1 MKGKT
6 HVRRALG
13 RMGNGKVIT
22 WMDRLTF
29 AMIFAVWLLIILLF
43 GIVYL
48 FTQNGDSY
56 LLYVASG
63 KSVAEFK
70 DCIYF
75 SFVTATTTGFGD
87 IVPVGIFKSVAI
99 LEVLSGLLVLAMVTS
114 KLVSIKQDVILEE
127 MYELSVNDK
136 VYKLRSSLL
145 LFRQNID
152 RVISR
157 VEEKIVWKREVNSL
171 NSYFS
176 SLEDVLNE
184 INMLI
189 KKSGRK
195 GFVRS
200 IDTVNIQLIING
212 VLSSLDKTN
221 ELLSILTQNKIPW
234 RTETNQNNLNRCL
247 AANDAL
253 FTNIASSKGT
263 AKEQTDDFLRERKR
277 SSARSGL
284 CWPNQTE
291 KTRPFKAIFVPPSR
305 SHSQILLTSEQNI
318 KMAYLDYCTRLRP
331 SEDNEKMARS
341 LGWSGIGMLVG
352 EREQPFTGFGI
363 RCMEIHPQKPSDV
376 AKSCTRLRKNPLLAV
391 STRDLECARQTME
404 TPEADLLLYE
414 GPLNHV
420 MAKLGADNNVSLVFD
435 FSRLLSTTDR
445 SRSIIITEMVSN
457 AKLLRKFNAPFVL
470 ASGAQDK
477 WGLRSPR
484 DLISWGK
491 TLGFEEK
498 TCKKSVSDCILKEN
512 EKRLGGKWVSPGVE
526 RL

>member
-6 HVRRALG
+6 RFRKALG
-13 RMGNGKVIT
+13 KVSNGKVIT

-29 AMIFAVWLLIILLF
+29 TMIFAIWLLIILSF

-48 FTQNGDSY
+48 LTQSGDSY
-56 LLYVASG
+56 LVYVASG
-63 KSVAEFK
+63 KPVVDFK

-157 VEEKIVWKREVNSL
+157 VEEKIVWKREVNSM

-189 KKSGRK
+189 KKSGKK

-200 IDTVNIQLIING
+200 IDTVNIQLITNS
-212 VLSSLDKTN
+212 VLSSLEKIN

-253 FTNIASSKGT
+253 FASVASSKGS
-263 AKEQTDDFLRERKR
+263 AKEQIDDFLRRKE
-277 SSARSGL
+277 A
-284 CWPNQTE
+284 
-291 KTRPFKAIFVPPSR
+291 VV
-305 SHSQILLTSEQNI
+305 SQI
-318 KMAYLDYCTRLRP
+318 
-331 SEDNEKMARS
+331 RS
-341 LGWSGIGMLVG
+341 LLSKQDGKSQALQGYFRPAV
-352 EREQPFTGFGI
+352 
-363 RCMEIHPQKPSDV
+363 QKP
-376 AKSCTRLRKNPLLAV
+376 
-391 STRDLECARQTME
+391 Q
-404 TPEADLLLYE
+404 
-414 GPLNHV
+414 
-420 MAKLGADNNVSLVFD
+420 
-435 FSRLLSTTDR
+435 
-445 SRSIIITEMVSN
+445 
-457 AKLLRKFNAPFVL
+457 
-470 ASGAQDK
+470 
-477 WGLRSPR
+477 
-484 DLISWGK
+484 
-491 TLGFEEK
+491 
-498 TCKKSVSDCILKEN
+498 
-512 EKRLGGKWVSPGVE
+512 
-526 RL
+526 